1 MANRVICCFSSSP
14 TRYKNNDPPS
24 NKHMGN
30 MDTLNFDGSCDPNPG
45 GIMGFGWVINWSS
58 GKAPT
63 EGSKEKKPSPPNT
76 NNVAEYTALKEG
88 ISNYLKL
95 GGKGPLQVR
104 GDSKLVINQMSGQWK
119 VKNQNLGKIKEE
131 TESVIRKHN
140 LQVRFTWVPR
150 EQNTTADRLAM
161 PKSRLNNSSKSPSKA
176 PSVAPSERKFV
187 ADVNSA
193 SVSSNLRLK
202 INELNTE
209 PSPGFK
215 SFANLKVGG
224 FDSFSRK
231 KLDTLKEEAGK
242 KASTIA
248 EKEFPGNS
256 SQQASALRWMLRG
269 LSTDLAVRKVR
280 VDIELSKKKKR

>member
-1 MANRVICCFSSSP
+1 
-14 TRYKNNDPPS
+14 
-24 NKHMGN
+24 MGN

-63 EGSKEKKPSPPNT
+63 EGSKEKKPTPSNT

-88 ISNYLKL
+88 ISNYLKI
-95 GGKGPLQVR
+95 GGKGPLQVY
-104 GDSKLVINQMSGQWK
+104 GDSKLVISQMSGKWK
-119 VKNQNLGKIKEE
+119 VKNQNLGKIKDE
-131 TESVIRKHN
+131 TAAIIKKNDLKVK
-140 LQVRFTWVPR
+140 FTWVPR
-150 EQNTTADRLAM
+150 EQNTTADRLAL
-161 PKSRLNNSSKSPSKA
+161 PKSRSKGSSNSSSKA
-176 PSVAPSERKFV
+176 SSVVPSERKFV
-187 ADVNSA
+187 ADVNST

-215 SFANLKVGG
+215 SFAGLKVGG

-231 KLDTLKEEAGK
+231 KLDTLQKEAGK
-242 KASTIA
+242 KASSIV
-248 EKEFPGNS
+248 EKEFKGNS

-269 LSTDLAVRKVR
+269 LSTDLAVRKVK